1 MNDSTNNETSTV
13 SGLTRRGA
21 MKGALL
27 AGATACASPAPK
39 MTPFTA
45 APSRATEVF
54 RHGVASGDPDA
65 ASVVLWTRV
74 TPADAGA
81 GPIEVR
87 WEIAADDSFSSLAA
101 SGAAVTS
108 AARDWTVKALAEGL
122 EPGRVYAY
130 RFIALGGASPVGRTK
145 TLPRGP
151 VDVARFAV
159 MSCSNYP
166 FGYFNV
172 YDQVGRRDDL
182 DAILHLGDY
191 IYEYG
196 PNGYGAEV
204 GERLGRPHA
213 PTREILSLA
222 DYRERH
228 AQYKSDPSAQAMH
241 AAAPM
246 ISIWDDHET
255 TNNSWKDG
263 AENHQP
269 ETEGDWTMRRRAA
282 LQAYYEW
289 MPVRDP
295 KPGRSAESLFSSYD
309 YGDLLT
315 LVSLE
320 TRLMAR
326 ARQFEYSEVVPTL
339 KSDADVANFRDNI
352 LWDASRDMMGQ
363 AQLDYMSNA
372 FSRAANAKRPWRLVA
387 NQVIMANVIAPDLS
401 EYVTEEDIIS
411 LEKQWN
417 QARAFVE
424 FSKLGLPVNLDA
436 WDGYP
441 AARERFYEMAKAT
454 QAEGMI
460 VVTGDTHTWW
470 ANDLAARDGQTM
482 GVELG
487 VTSVTSPSPYRPE
500 FLGGKGSEYALLT
513 NRENPSVRYLSGASH
528 GYIDLEVRP
537 EGAAA
542 RFMAVDTIESR
553 DYNAFQ
559 QAAFK
564 IEKSKDGAAQFDAAK
579 GVSFQEQWLF

>member
-1 MNDSTNNETSTV
+1 MTFGKSDRPGALAGV
-13 SGLTRRGA
+13 TRRGA
-21 MKGALL
+21 MTGALV
-27 AGATACASPAPK
+27 AGVSACASPAPRL
-39 MTPFTA
+39 TPYTA
-45 APSRATEVF
+45 APSRATDIF

-65 ASVVLWTRV
+65 TSVVLWTRV
-74 TPADAGA
+74 TPIDASA
-81 GPIEVR
+81 GPIDAR
-87 WEIAADDSFSSLAA
+87 WEMSPDDSFSDIVA
-101 SGAAVTS
+101 SGS
-108 AARDWTVKALAEGL
+108 ARAHSARDWTVKAVAEGL
-122 EPGRVYAY
+122 QPGQIYFY
-130 RFIALGGASPVGRTK
+130 RFIAFGGASPVGRTK

-151 VDVARFAV
+151 VDAARFAIV
-159 MSCSNYP
+159 SCSNYP

-172 YDQVGRRDDL
+172 YDQIGRRDDL
-182 DAILHLGDY
+182 DAVLHLGDY

-196 PNGYGAEV
+196 PTGYGADV
-204 GERLGRPHA
+204 GERLDRAHA
-213 PTREILSLA
+213 PSREIVGLA

-269 ETEGDWTMRRRAA
+269 ATEGNWAARRRAA

-295 KPGRSAESLFSSYD
+295 RPGRPAEALFNSYD

-326 ARQFEYSEVVPTL
+326 AQQFEYSDIVPTL
-339 KSDADVANFRDNI
+339 KTEADVDNFRDNL
-352 LWDASRDMMGQ
+352 LWDGARDMMGQ

-372 FSRAANAKRPWRLVA
+372 FSRAADAKRPWRLVA

-401 EYVTEEDIIS
+401 EYVTEEDIVS
-411 LEKQWN
+411 LEKQWD
-417 QARAFVE
+417 QARSFVE
-424 FSKLGLPVNLDA
+424 FSKLGLPANLDA

-441 AARERFYEMAKAT
+441 AARERFYDIAKET
-454 QAEGMI
+454 GAEGMI

-470 ANDLAARDGQTM
+470 ANDLAARDGRPM

-487 VTSVTSPSPYRPE
+487 VSSVTSPSPYRPE

-513 NRENPSVRYLSGASH
+513 NRDNPSVRYLSGASH
-528 GYIDLEVRP
+528 GHIDLEVRP
-537 EGAAA
+537 DGADA
-542 RFMAVDTIESR
+542 RFMAVDTIEDSR
-553 DYNAFQ
+553 YNAFQ

-564 IEKSKDGAAQFDAAK
+564 IERRRGVASFDAAK